1 MPKPEPKPTAH
12 WLATLTRQ
20 GEERIIAT
28 GLDFQTARELFE
40 QHDKTE
46 PGPLFL
52 IDDTGQV
59 LAFRTERNNAA

>member
-1 MPKPEPKPTAH
+1 MPKAEPKPTGH
-12 WLATLTRQ
+12 WLATLTPE
-20 GEERIIAT
+20 GKERIIAT

-52 IDDTGQV
+52 IDQTGLV
-59 LAFRTERNNAA
+59 LAFRTERTNAA